1 MKKLLL
7 GAIMAFLLSS
17 SVSAYDQEITFNG
30 IPWGCTYEEFQ
41 KQKDLYFPY
50 ESFDTYGY
58 TVDEILGYGAGDNYA
73 EGTMAY
79 ISDSGTT
86 NVAGYDGVYATYYF
100 ANKYAENSLNSE
112 KTTSFYG
119 AVYEFEEI
127 SDLSG
132 ATEDLKNKLT
142 SLYGECED
150 KSDVAQEHY
159 IYTWKGTND
168 TECVLYANGIWENLQ
183 IAYAWR
189 GGEEILKETDAII
202 NHTEASQ
209 EKELYGNGDTN
220 GL

>member
-30 IPWGCTYEEFQ
+30 IPWGCTYEEFK
-41 KQKDLYFPY
+41 KQKDMYFPY

-58 TVDEILGYGAGDNYA
+58 AVDEILGYDLPDNYA

-79 ISDSGTT
+79 ISDSAST
-86 NVAGYDGVYATYYF
+86 NVAGYDDVSSTYYF
-100 ANKYAENSLNSE
+100 ANKYDGDSLNDP
-112 KTTSFYG
+112 KTTSFYA
-119 AVYEFEEI
+119 AVYEFEDI
-127 SDLSG
+127 ADLDG
-132 ATEDLKNKLT
+132 AAEDLKEKLT
-142 SLYGECED
+142 SKYGECKD
-150 KSDVAQEHY
+150 KSVESRGRT
-159 IYTWKGTND
+159 IYSWEGAND
-168 TECVLYANGIWENLQ
+168 TECALYIDHVWENLQ

-202 NHTEASQ
+202 NNADASQ
-209 EKELYGNGDTN
+209 EHELYGNGDTN